1 MNQGTGMDVAW
12 KGCGHIVAQKP
23 KHANI
28 VVCPEL
34 KKRLDGQRP
43 KSTIGDGLADDRPS
57 HRQSLLDI
65 SRIEWSELSVS
76 PSIRPQFPQSGSCL
90 NGERNLGIRI
100 RGFGRTL
107 GPFPERA
114 KIEPP
119 DLPILLEGEI
129 VQRVLAIR
137 ALARHQVLII
147 RETRSTENARSSQS
161 KPTPKQDP
169 SNPRLKSSRSSH
181 LPLIHNGPERDRF
194 RSRMHPAEGMSVE
207 GF

>member
-129 VQRVLAIR
+129 VQRILAIGG
-137 ALARHQVLII
+137 LAGHQVIII

-161 KPTPKQDP
+161 KPAPKQEA
-169 SNPRLKSSRSSH
+169 SGPRLKSDRSSH
-181 LPLIHNGPERDRF
+181 LVLIHDGPERDRF
-194 RSRMHPAEGMSVE
+194 RSRMHPAEGMPVE